1 MFLLATRVTDR
12 QSTLRFREERCD
24 LYSDE
29 GGLPGFFLRRL
40 RYHYS
45 FIFPKRGMSPPLC
58 TQGRMNKRGRRPR
71 SNLQHRSRQ
80 PSSSQG
86 EAFYP
91 PTYSTPS
98 SSSSSTSFVP
108 LPRTHNKLGRPPP
121 LPPLFPTLPSIPR
134 ELPLPIALGAL
145 PGLFAASGVGP
156 DGKMGRGGK
165 KRGEF
170 PFVSLPLSPREG
182 QGARPVFVYLL

>member
-24 LYSDE
+24 LYSDD

-98 SSSSSTSFVP
+98 SSSSTSFVP
-108 LPRTHNKLGRPPP
+108 LPRTHNKFGRPPP
-121 LPPLFPTLPSIPR
+121 LPPFSPHYQVYHASSPSPSLWAPFPVFLLHREWDQTGKWGGEGRREGSFLLFPCHSLQ
-134 ELPLPIALGAL
+134 GKVK
-145 PGLFAASGVGP
+145 GL
-156 DGKMGRGGK
+156 DQ
-165 KRGEF
+165 
-170 PFVSLPLSPREG
+170 SL
-182 QGARPVFVYLL
+182 YT